1 MDGRLDCW
9 CDTCNCNI
17 TVEEILQNYHAEH
30 RFSPVDQAALQA
42 VKEYLNRTNITKIA
56 SC

>member
-17 TVEEILQNYHAEH
+17 TMEEILQNYHADH

-42 VKEYLNRTNITKIA
+42 VKEYLNRTTKVA